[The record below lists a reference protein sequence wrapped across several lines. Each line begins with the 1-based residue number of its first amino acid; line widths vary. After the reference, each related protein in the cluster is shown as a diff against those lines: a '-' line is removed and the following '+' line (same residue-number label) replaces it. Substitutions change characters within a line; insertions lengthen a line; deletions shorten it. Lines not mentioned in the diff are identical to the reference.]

1 VTPPDEPP
9 FRSNRTDAATYAAEA
24 LESLLQGIALDERQ
38 QGYVREMLVSA
49 FEDGET
55 QGEFRAL
62 WVLTIA
68 HRNAQSPANEGGALR
83 GRAARSRRMWPRRG
97 RNDTASG
104 LRASL
109 AVWEWRKARRYLLNA
124 RSGEIRTPMLQ

>member
-1 VTPPDEPP
+1 MPDEPP
-9 FRSNRTDAATYAAEA
+9 FRSNRTDAATYAADA

-62 WVLTIA
+62 WVLAIA
-68 HRNAQSPANEGGALR
+68 HRNAQ
-83 GRAARSRRMWPRRG
+83 RAA
-97 RNDTASG
+97 TKAA
-104 LRASL
+104 LIEVVQLL
-109 AVWEWRKARRYLLNA
+109 APDVAATWDKE
-124 RSGEIRTPMLQ
+124 